1 MKCLECGTEMKCVDD
16 VNNISTRIDWEKC
29 PKCGATV
36 EIEYSSSVDLKLKR
50 VLWERKIKK

>member
-16 VNNISTRIDWEKC
+16 INTISTRIDWEKC
-29 PKCGATV
+29 PKCGATA

>member
-16 VNNISTRIDWEKC
+16 VNTISTRIDWEKC

-50 VLWERKIKK
+50 VLWKRKED